1 MENEFDILI
10 NANLELL
17 GKSSTKSEY
26 YTMFIDQ
33 NGDRVD
39 FSEINPKIIAEEM
52 EMNGLIK
59 LNGENCILI
68 RTGSEIL
75 NNGGWLKY
83 INDSREDSKV
93 KEELVFL
100 REKMNDEITLL
111 TLKSLKHEEKI
122 RNQKGRIRDLEEQT
136 KVINL
141 LKLYWWVLG
150 ISIGI
155 GVILSG
161 VLF

>member
-100 REKMNDEITLL
+100 REKMNDEINVL
-111 TLKSLKHEEKI
+111 TLNSLKHEEKI
-122 RNQKGRIRDLEEQT
+122 RNQKDRIRSLTEQLQ
-136 KVINL
+136 VMNL
-141 LKLYWWVLG
+141 LQKYWLLILG
-150 ISIGI
+150 LISFGAF
-155 GVILSG
+155 LSR